1 MTGDLRASTFDPH
14 NAAHL
19 GGLRALFSASLC
31 TCYCR
36 YWHFEGDKNAWLERC
51 SILHGENE
59 RELVAA
65 AQARSDEARGVI
77 AEAGGVVVGWAKVAP
92 AAGLKKLYDQRYYRG
107 LSVLSG
113 PREGVFTVGCML
125 VHPEHRGRGV
135 TRALARA
142 AVALAR
148 EAGARSIEA
157 FPRVTEA
164 RAHDEELWMG
174 PASALQEAG
183 LVPVHPEL
191 PYPVLRLDLR

>member
-1 MTGDLRASTFDPH
+1 MSGEITATTFDPH
-14 NAAHL
+14 DEAHL
-19 GGLRALFSASLC
+19 SGLRALFEASSC

-65 AQARSDEARGVI
+65 ARARSDEARGVL
-77 AEAGGVVVGWAKVAP
+77 ALVAGEVVGWAKVAP
-92 AAGLKKLYDQRYYRG
+92 AVTLKKIYDQRYYRG
-107 LSVLSG
+107 LQVLTG
-113 PREGVFTVGCML
+113 DRKGVFTVGCML
-125 VHPEHRGRGV
+125 VHPGHRGTGV

-148 EAGARSIEA
+148 EAGARAIEA
-157 FPRVTEA
+157 FPRVVEH
-164 RAHDEELWMG
+164 RSHDEELWMG
-174 PASALQEAG
+174 PASALAEAG
-183 LVPVHPEL
+183 LVPVHAEL